1 MKLKNI
7 IAYIKRKQFYFAL
20 FTCCLTIF
28 LIAILV
34 WTRPKAEDREI
45 ASLNGEGINSEST
58 DVTSNLVENE
68 DVDTDDQEA
77 VEASTVPNPIT
88 IGTEKVV
95 GEEEVVED
103 EPAKEPVKEKDKTKE
118 VVLEIA
124 PVVKP
129 NITFNE
135 QEKMI
140 WPVNGDILIPYS
152 IDTPVYFKTLD
163 QYKVNTSLY
172 IASEVGSEVKV
183 ATEGIVEGYGYSQ
196 ETGMTVTI
204 YHGSGYKTIYGQLK
218 KELLVKEGDLVKKGQ
233 LIGYIES
240 PSEYHVLLEPHLYF
254 KVMKDND
261 PVNPS
266 DFIE

>member
-58 DVTSNLVENE
+58 DVTSNLVDNEEN
-68 DVDTDDQEA
+68 VDIDDEEA
-77 VEASTVPNPIT
+77 VETSTVTNPIT
-88 IGTEKVV
+88 IGTEEVV
-95 GEEEVVED
+95 GEDEEVVE
-103 EPAKEPVKEKDKTKE
+103 EPVKEKKQEKTE
-118 VVLEIA
+118 NVVLEIT

-152 IDTPVYFKTLD
+152 SETPVYFKTLD

-172 IASEVGSEVKV
+172 IKSDVGTEVKV
-183 ATEGIVEGYGYSQ
+183 ATEGIVEGFEYSQ
-196 ETGMTVTI
+196 ETGMTVTV

-233 LIGYIES
+233 LLGYIES

-266 DFIE
+266 DMIE